1 MVFVILGVL
10 QKMILTVFLTFS
22 LLFVDLIGGQKKVAI
37 IGGGLIERTNVFPN
51 VIFVC

>member
-37 IGGGLIERTNVFPN
+37 IGGGLIEKEQMYSQM
-51 VIFVC
+51 